1 MYGKK
6 QEVPADSFI
15 HYADDSISTFHKGVI
30 VECNELKKG
39 LLNYYSLGAESVM
52 NRQGDKY
59 LLDNQGTPLE
69 FQDYIWKMQEEK
81 YLVSSPEISL
91 TFPDGT
97 EESLKGYA
105 ELAYIDRGIVRIS
118 GGETAFQVLASGS
131 RMRLADGT
139 ELDLENRSIVQNE
152 EVSLYF
158 SEIRARP
165 ERQALRARLEKPERP
180 ETPVRKAKR
189 ETKATR
195 AMKAETVTAE
205 RPEKPEKQERP
216 DLLATEAVAE
226 ISPIRSL
233 CRFTC

>member
-1 MYGKK
+1 M
-6 QEVPADSFI
+6 
-15 HYADDSISTFHKGVI
+15 
-30 VECNELKKG
+30 
-39 LLNYYSLGAESVM
+39 
-52 NRQGDKY
+52 
-59 LLDNQGTPLE
+59 
-69 FQDYIWKMQEEK
+69 
-81 YLVSSPEISL
+81 
-91 TFPDGT
+91 
-97 EESLKGYA
+97 
-105 ELAYIDRGIVRIS
+105 RIS

-180 ETPVRKAKR
+180 E
-189 ETKATR
+189 
-195 AMKAETVTAE
+195 
-205 RPEKPEKQERP
+205 KPEKQERP
-216 DLLATEAVAE
+216 ALLAAEAAAE

>member
-1 MYGKK
+1 
-6 QEVPADSFI
+6 
-15 HYADDSISTFHKGVI
+15 
-30 VECNELKKG
+30 
-39 LLNYYSLGAESVM
+39 M
-52 NRQGDKY
+52 NRQGVQISAGQPGKR
-59 LLDNQGTPLE
+59 LWNSRTISGKCRRRS
-69 FQDYIWKMQEEK
+69 IW
-81 YLVSSPEISL
+81 SPPQEISL

-165 ERQALRARLEKPERP
+165 ERQALRAR
-180 ETPVRKAKR
+180 
-189 ETKATR
+189 
-195 AMKAETVTAE
+195 
-205 RPEKPEKQERP
+205 PEKPEN
-216 DLLATEAVAE
+216 
-226 ISPIRSL
+226 RSVQIYW
-233 CRFTC
+233 RRKRQRRSVR

>member
-1 MYGKK
+1 
-6 QEVPADSFI
+6 
-15 HYADDSISTFHKGVI
+15 
-30 VECNELKKG
+30 
-39 LLNYYSLGAESVM
+39 
-52 NRQGDKY
+52 
-59 LLDNQGTPLE
+59 
-69 FQDYIWKMQEEK
+69 
-81 YLVSSPEISL
+81 
-91 TFPDGT
+91 
-97 EESLKGYA
+97 
-105 ELAYIDRGIVRIS
+105 
-118 GGETAFQVLASGS
+118 
-131 RMRLADGT
+131 MRLADGT

-216 DLLATEAVAE
+216 DLLATEAAAE